1 MFDELKKYFRKE
13 PTFKDGK
20 FNTYWRFSF
29 MNEIVV
35 LIDQSNL
42 EEEEKITQSQS
53 QEEYN
58 LFRILKSYL

>member
-1 MFDELKKYFRKE
+1 MLDELKRYFRKE
-13 PTFKDGK
+13 PTFKDVK

-42 EEEEKITQSQS
+42 EEEEKNQSQNK
-53 QEEYN
+53 EE
-58 LFRILKSYL
+58 